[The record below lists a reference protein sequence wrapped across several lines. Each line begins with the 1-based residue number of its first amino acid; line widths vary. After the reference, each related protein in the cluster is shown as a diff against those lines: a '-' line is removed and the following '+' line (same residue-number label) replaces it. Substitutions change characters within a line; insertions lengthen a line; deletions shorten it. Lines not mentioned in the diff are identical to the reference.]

1 MSRTALFAGSFDPIT
16 VGHEDII
23 RRALPLFDHI
33 TVAIGNNVRKN
44 TLFDLD
50 TRRRWVE
57 TTFADCPT
65 VSADIYSCATIDYCI
80 EHGIRYLI
88 RGIRN
93 PNDLVY
99 EQEIALLNRRL
110 APEVE
115 TVFLLTAPQHSDVS
129 SSAVREFVTFGKD
142 ASELVPAAI
151 RNDFSHIVKNL
162 KNKEL

>member
-1 MSRTALFAGSFDPIT
+1 MKKALFAGSFDPIT
-16 VGHEDII
+16 IGHEDII

-33 TVAIGNNVRKN
+33 TVAIGNNTGKK
-44 TLFDLD
+44 TLFPLE

-57 TTFADCPT
+57 MTFADTPN
-65 VSADIYSCATIDYCI
+65 VAADTYSTATIDYCI

-99 EQEIALLNRRL
+99 EQEIALLNKRL

-115 TVFLLTAPQHSDVS
+115 TVFLLSSPLHSDVS
-129 SSAVREFVTFGKD
+129 SSAVREFVAFGKD
-142 ASELVPAAI
+142 ATELVPAAI
-151 RNDFSHIVKNL
+151 RNDFSNIVK
-162 KNKEL
+162 KNHF

>member
-1 MSRTALFAGSFDPIT
+1 MSSTALFAGSFDPIT
-16 VGHEDII
+16 AGHEDII

-33 TVAIGNNVRKN
+33 TVAIGNNIGKR
-44 TLFDLD
+44 TPLFDLD

-57 TTFADCPT
+57 MTFSDCNN
-65 VSADIYSCATIDYCI
+65 VSADTYSTATIDYCI
-80 EHGIRYLI
+80 EHGIKYLI

-99 EQEIALLNRRL
+99 EQEIALLNKRL

-115 TVFLLTAPQHSDVS
+115 TVFLLSSPLHSDVS
-129 SSAVREFVTFGKD
+129 SSAVREFVVFGKD

-151 RNDFSHIVKNL
+151 RNDFSNIVKNI
-162 KNKEL
+162 KHI